1 MAAAAVIVCGGTA
14 HAITVKKKRD
24 APGEPTAVWALVGSF
39 CAIKDWHPAVADCET
54 SKEGDVTSR
63 TLTLKDG
70 SKIKERLTDAEETS
84 YSYAIVATSLP
95 VKNYKTTLSV
105 EEDEDSPDRSEIHW
119 EATFDAQGTSE
130 EDARKKIAEILE
142 AGVVG
147 MKKVSNMKSR
157 RVMALVKSLQTRRS
171 GPRTSRMCLL
181 ASGWPQ
187 GVYRAVSCGTFIL

>member
-1 MAAAAVIVCGGTA
+1 MRTGKVVLIAAAAVIVCGGTA

-39 CAIKDWHPAVADCET
+39 CAIKDWHPTVADCET

-95 VKNYKTTLSV
+95 VKNYKATLSV
-105 EEDEDSPDRSEIHW
+105 EEDEDSPDRNEIHW

-147 MKKVSNMKSR
+147 MKKVAIEYEIK
-157 RVMALVKSLQTRRS
+157 KGDGS
-171 GPRTSRMCLL
+171 GEVPSDTAKR
-181 ASGWPQ
+181 P
-187 GVYRAVSCGTFIL
+187 

>member
-1 MAAAAVIVCGGTA
+1 MRTGKVVLMAAAAVIVCGGTA

-95 VKNYKTTLSV
+95 VKNYKATLSV

-130 EDARKKIAEILE
+130 EDALR
-142 AGVVG
+142 
-147 MKKVSNMKSR
+147 SR
-157 RVMALVKSLQTRRS
+157 RRRNEE
-171 GPRTSRMCLL
+171 GCHR
-181 ASGWPQ
+181 
-187 GVYRAVSCGTFIL
+187 I

>member
-1 MAAAAVIVCGGTA
+1 MRTGKLVLIAAAAVIVCGGTA

-39 CAIKDWHPAVADCET
+39 CAIKDWHPTVADCET

-84 YSYAIVATSLP
+84 YSYAIVETSLP
-95 VKNYKTTLSV
+95 VKNYKATLSV
-105 EEDEDSPDRSEIHW
+105 EEDGDRSEIHW
-119 EATFDAQGTSE
+119 EATFDAQATSE

-142 AGVVG
+142 AGVAG
-147 MKKVSNMKSR
+147 MKKVAIEYEIK
-157 RVMALVKSLQTRRS
+157 KGIDGS
-171 GPRTSRMCLL
+171 GEVPS
-181 ASGWPQ
+181 SGDDTAKRP
-187 GVYRAVSCGTFIL
+187 